1 MNVKPLDLAALQ
13 AICDAVGETVRQEA
27 IASGALLPVWDDA
40 RGVVDI
46 DPVTG
51 REVPSDR
58 ASKLGLKAARAAGYF
73 LPRGKNIPARVIPV
87 STKRQRE
94 LVVKAIK
101 RGIVGGKPR
110 VAATNE

>member
-1 MNVKPLDLAALQ
+1 MNAKPLDLAALQ

-27 IASGALLPVWDDA
+27 IATGTLLPVWDDA

-51 REVPSDR
+51 NEVPSDDGR
-58 ASKLGLKAARAAGYF
+58 KGVRSGGYF
-73 LPRGKNIPARVIPV
+73 LPRGKIGPGRVIPV
-87 STKRQRE
+87 SAKRQRE

-101 RGIVGGKPR
+101 RGIVGGKKR
-110 VAATNE
+110 VPATNE